1 MSRRKSARK
10 RLRLPWE
17 RKPPAELYRAA
28 DLFWPIME
36 RYGRDIARAER
47 TASRIIGGEVVFYDY
62 GPGGWAIRYQGEVY
76 HDGDFG
82 KG

>member
-1 MSRRKSARK
+1 
-10 RLRLPWE
+10 
-17 RKPPAELYRAA
+17 
-28 DLFWPIME
+28 ME